1 MSDLFEE
8 PDDATPL
15 APAKR
20 DALLQTWIMD
30 RDDLNEA
37 EQENIVKG
45 AARAGKRRGK
55 PADSAFIRSA
65 SFTNSSRGI
74 RVGILILRMEGWR
87 RKAYD
92 SRAGELER
100 LPAVYDHCA
109 PTSSTTGLTNTLSGW
124 HNIARRSPRRFD
136 PKNSSSWAR
145 TGFLSLSTSC
155 KGIPFPFRKKGKCSK
170 ARHDGEALGP
180 ASEQELDRHEIV
192 SGSVSG

>member
-92 SRAGELER
+92 GRAGELER

-109 PTSSTTGLTNTLSGW
+109 PTNSTTGLTNTLSGW
-124 HNIARRSPRRFD
+124 HNIARRSPRASLRSEELILMGKNRFPVSLD
-136 PKNSSSWAR
+136 FLQGNPLPIPKE
-145 TGFLSLSTSC
+145 
-155 KGIPFPFRKKGKCSK
+155 RKM
-170 ARHDGEALGP
+170 L
-180 ASEQELDRHEIV
+180 
-192 SGSVSG
+192 